1 MILDQG
7 TLLYPGPLKL
17 SIGSIRKP
25 KLSEIYY
32 LSFQKFE
39 FYEVMLKA
47 SPKTIYTD
55 ILGDQYKEYWDNLN
69 DHAKDEMTVYSII
82 ESIEAIKD
90 IYLEILNFFFIEKV
104 IYHDGY
110 FIIVNPDIPEESLT
124 KDDVIGFI
132 NSNSFITVIEI
143 LQQICCI
150 FEKDSESKEEIKFK
164 NEFTRKMYEK
174 MQKAKQEQKARKA
187 KEASKDLSLPNIIS
201 AVSNMHPSINPINI
215 WDMTVYQLCD
225 SFNRLQ
231 VNKIYE
237 INRTTVAVWGDEKK
251 TFDSSLWYKNNVDN
265 NKDS

>member
-1 MILDQG
+1 MVLDQG
-7 TLLYPGPLKL
+7 TLLFPGPLKL

-32 LSFQKFE
+32 LSFPKFE

-47 SPKTIYTD
+47 TPETIYTE
-55 ILGDQYKEYWDNLN
+55 ILGGQYKEYWENLDYN
-69 DHAKDEMTVYSII
+69 SKNKTTVYSII
-82 ESIEAIKD
+82 ENNDSIKD
-90 IYLEILNFFFIEKV
+90 IYLEILDFFFVEKV
-104 IYHDGY
+104 IYYDRY
-110 FIIVNPDIPEESLT
+110 FIIVNPNVSEDSLSKEDI
-124 KDDVIGFI
+124 VGFI
-132 NSNSFITVIEI
+132 NSDLFFTVIEI

-150 FEKDSESKEEIKFK
+150 YEKNNEPKEELKFK

-174 MQKAKQEQKARKA
+174 LQKAKKEQKARKA
-187 KEASKDLSLPNIIS
+187 KESSKDLSLPNIIS

-215 WDMTVYQLCD
+215 WDMTIYQLCD

-251 TFDSSLWYKNNVDN
+251 TFDSSLWYKNNIDN
-265 NKDS
+265 NNDS